1 MNYMKTAAAMTVAAL
16 AGLVVRAA
24 LGVRS
29 AIGAPATAVQPY
41 AAGTL
46 NYRNRQFHNTE
57 AGTLVAPSPG
67 LVREAVRQRNVGR
80 PPAPV
85 PMSTP
90 LAPVDA
96 AELALTWYGHASA
109 LLEIDGHRVL
119 FDPVWGRRVSPSTL
133 MGPARLHPVPVALEA
148 VPRLDAVVISHDHYD
163 HLDKATVVRLARAR
177 DVVFVVPVG
186 VGAHLRRWRVPDAR
200 IVELDWGASTT
211 VGSVT
216 VTCTEARHFSG
227 RGLTRNTTLWSSWV
241 VTGPTRRAYFG
252 GDTGYGR
259 FFTEIGSAHGPFDLT
274 LLPIG
279 AYDSHWPDIH
289 VTPEEAVTAHADLC
303 ADPGHGVLV
312 PIHWATFNLA
322 FHPWAE
328 PPRRLLAAADSVGSA
343 VSVPRPGQRLDA
355 LAGPV
360 REPWWDLE
368 SR

>member
-57 AGTLVAPSPG
+57 AGPLVAPSPG

-119 FDPVWGRRVSPSTL
+119 FDPVWAGGCRR
-133 MGPARLHPVPVALEA
+133 
-148 VPRLDAVVISHDHYD
+148 
-163 HLDKATVVRLARAR
+163 
-177 DVVFVVPVG
+177 
-186 VGAHLRRWRVPDAR
+186 RR
-200 IVELDWGASTT
+200 
-211 VGSVT
+211 
-216 VTCTEARHFSG
+216 
-227 RGLTRNTTLWSSWV
+227 
-241 VTGPTRRAYFG
+241 
-252 GDTGYGR
+252 
-259 FFTEIGSAHGPFDLT
+259 
-274 LLPIG
+274 
-279 AYDSHWPDIH
+279 
-289 VTPEEAVTAHADLC
+289 
-303 ADPGHGVLV
+303 
-312 PIHWATFNLA
+312 
-322 FHPWAE
+322 
-328 PPRRLLAAADSVGSA
+328 
-343 VSVPRPGQRLDA
+343 
-355 LAGPV
+355 
-360 REPWWDLE
+360 
-368 SR
+368 